1 MGFEIE
7 AVARPI
13 ESTVHFRVR
22 PLTSSEDRAFAG
34 CLSGGLDLFNAKKP
48 MFSSVPDRPVLR
60 RGRRQGWKRIGRRP
74 ARLTCVRAKS
84 SDRPG
89 PVRRPDRRQE
99 RRLSAYERRT
109 FRSDPNAGSKGR
121 PSRRCLRQRL
131 RRGSSEP
138 RGRRKALKKI
148 DMSRSASHAPRLADR
163 KARADG
169 TARTM
174 THARGIGAVPACAAG
189 AHYP

>member
-1 MGFEIE
+1 VGGCR
-7 AVARPI
+7 VL
-13 ESTVHFRVR
+13 FRVHGSH
-22 PLTSSEDRAFAG
+22 PACTGQLTKVGGRAVVAG
-34 CLSGGLDLFNAKKP
+34 IKSGIDGLQNEK
-48 MFSSVPDRPVLR
+48 SSVFSMKSVRPVLR
-60 RGRRQGWKRIGRRP
+60 RGCRKGWKRIGRRP
-74 ARLTCVRAKS
+74 VRLTCARAKS

-174 THARGIGAVPACAAG
+174 AHARGIGAVPACAAG